1 MRRRD
6 RSWPHNFRSFRQKAV
21 FVACCAVSN
30 SATLASQRAAE
41 VSGTDE
47 SSGTYFPILLH
58 CPCRSPRT
66 SRRFG
71 RRPWTR
77 PRRRACGCRPQRP
90 AGAEITGYES
100 GSSRLS
106 ALSRSCTARLQKNSG
121 NIVLSLLFCFLCRS
135 LSFSSWILAEYR
147 TSSSI
152 STENNCEQLRM
163 ALDEPKPKR
172 YQRTM
177 RSKKEEYSS
186 GLVSIIAVTTFIS
199 RRQRGSIESCILL

>member
-1 MRRRD
+1 MSTQIGLHEHLTCKAAEKFERIIRVVLDLALLEKRRD
-6 RSWPHNFRSFRQKAV
+6 VFSFILAKEFWKHRV
-21 FVACCAVSN
+21 VS
-30 SATLASQRAAE
+30 
-41 VSGTDE
+41 
-47 SSGTYFPILLH
+47 
-58 CPCRSPRT
+58 
-66 SRRFG
+66 
-71 RRPWTR
+71 
-77 PRRRACGCRPQRP
+77 
-90 AGAEITGYES
+90 
-100 GSSRLS
+100 
-106 ALSRSCTARLQKNSG
+106 
-121 NIVLSLLFCFLCRS
+121 LFCFLCRS

-163 ALDEPKPKR
+163 ALDEPEPKR